1 MMLRSS
7 STPIL
12 DSLHLAGDGL
22 GVQHLHTVACH
33 LSPASDGLHDAP
45 LGIRRTRSDGNIRS
59 ILSDEEHRPPPKCYS
74 SSSRRSNSILDS
86 IPSFSLYNP
95 NAVAK
100 EEEEEEEGEDGG
112 ANREGSDTVGSLR
125 SIGSGSAALP
135 PLFLARG
142 LGIDRIGSDLFA
154 AAAGDCGDFGDF
166 GGCGGG
172 KCDVLTGSGGEQSD
186 VETYYKKMVEEN
198 PNDALFLRNY
208 AEFLYRTKGDPRRAE
223 EYYSR
228 AILAAPEDG
237 EILSQYAKIVWEFH
251 RDEERASIYFQKA
264 VQASPQDSYVLAAYA
279 GFLWET
285 EEAEEDGD
293 FPLQDFAVESGRAGA
308 LPPVIV

>member
-208 AEFLYRTKGDPRRAE
+208 AEFLYRVYSTSMPRLITEDADFLYLSCDLTVIDYTKAANNHHKKNDCRQRGIPE
-223 EYYSR
+223 EQR
-228 AILAAPEDG
+228 NTTPE
-237 EILSQYAKIVWEFH
+237 QYWRLPKM
-251 RDEERASIYFQKA
+251 ERSCR
-264 VQASPQDSYVLAAYA
+264 STL
-279 GFLWET
+279 
-285 EEAEEDGD
+285 
-293 FPLQDFAVESGRAGA
+293 R
-308 LPPVIV
+308 

>member
-12 DSLHLAGDGL
+12 GSLHLAGDGL
-22 GVQHLHTVACH
+22 SVQHLHPVACHH

-45 LGIRRTRSDGNIRS
+45 RGIRRTSSDGNIRS
-59 ILSDEEHRPPPKCYS
+59 ILSDEEHRPPLRCSSS
-74 SSSRRSNSILDS
+74 SSSRRSNYVLES

-95 NAVAK
+95 NVVA

-125 SIGSGSAALP
+125 SIGSGGAALP

-142 LGIDRIGSDLFA
+142 LGIDRVGSDLF
-154 AAAGDCGDFGDF
+154 AAGDCGDFCGDF

-172 KCDVLTGSGGEQSD
+172 KCDVLTGSGGDQSD
-186 VETYYKKMVEEN
+186 AETYYKKMVEEN
-198 PNDALFLRNY
+198 PSDALFLRNY
-208 AEFLYRTKGDPRRAE
+208 AEFLYQTKGDLRRAE

-228 AILAAPEDG
+228 AILAAPGDG
-237 EILSQYAKIVWEFH
+237 EILSQYAKIVWELH
-251 RDEERASIYFQKA
+251 HDGERASIYFQQA
-264 VQASPQDSYVLAAYA
+264 VRASPQDSHVLAAYA

-293 FPLQDFAVESGRAGA
+293 SQDFAVESGHAGV
-308 LPPVIV
+308 LPPVIA